1 MRKAIDAVFG
11 VNEPFEDSRRLTGAN
26 LYFDSAGA
34 ALESARGIVFDAGT
48 LQRWRDNIGRVRA
61 ALGWPSGEIVVRQH
75 PSGVSLAY
83 TARIDELYTAVEANE
98 WAWHAALG
106 LRASDAPVADS
117 APPRPHVA
125 HFDDAVALRQLDQLA
140 RAEAKPALLA
150 LINAAKARGVP
161 AHADD
166 DALSIGE
173 GASSETWPL
182 DALPTIEAVPWP
194 QLHAIPKAVVTGS
207 NGKTTTVRLLAAMLR
222 AHGLRSGYSST
233 DGLVVDGQCIEA
245 GDFSGPVGARTVL
258 RHPQVQAAVLETAR
272 GGLLRRGLVVNDAQ
286 VAVVTNVSADH
297 FGEYGIHTLDDIAV
311 VKLVVA
317 KALSPDGVLV
327 LNADDAQLVH
337 RADTLPT
344 TRIGWFALDLAVA
357 QVRASLAC
365 GARDGHLWL
374 TADGSEHDLGP
385 IVRMPLTLGGNA
397 HYNIANIAGAT
408 LAAFVLGVAPER
420 IAEILVR
427 FGLDAGDNPGRLQR
441 WDLGDDARAVRVLL
455 DYAHNPEGL
464 RGLLQVAAGL
474 RDGGRLG
481 LMLGQ
486 AGNREDADIRE
497 LARVAADATPDR
509 IWLKDIAGDYLRG
522 RAPGEIAAILFGALR
537 AVGMPASALP
547 VCLDEAQA
555 ACEALQWA
563 RSGDLLVLPLHEP
576 AARDAVVALLD
587 QLQASG
593 WRAGDGLPA
602 QA

>member
-1 MRKAIDAVFG
+1 MIDAVSG

-34 ALESARGIVFDAGT
+34 ALESARGIAFDAGT

-61 ALGWPSGEIVVRQH
+61 ELGWPAGEVVVRQH
-75 PSGVSLAY
+75 LSGVSLAF
-83 TARIDELYTAVEANE
+83 TAPIDQLYTAVEANE

-125 HFDDAVALRQLDQLA
+125 YLDAAAALRQLRELA
-140 RAEAKPALLA
+140 RGEAKPALLA
-150 LINAAKARGVP
+150 LIEAAAKRDVP

-173 GASSETWPL
+173 GATSQTWPL
-182 DALPTIEAVPWP
+182 DALPAIDALPWP

-233 DGLVVDGQCIEA
+233 DGLVVDGQRIEA

-258 RHPQVQAAVLETAR
+258 RHSQVQAAVLETAR
-272 GGLLRRGLVVNDAQ
+272 GGLLRRGLVVHDAR

-297 FGEYGIHTLDDIAV
+297 FGEYGIHTLDDIAA

-327 LNADDAQLVH
+327 LNADDAQLVQ
-337 RADTLPT
+337 RVDTLPAM
-344 TRIGWFALDLAVA
+344 RIGWFALDLATA
-357 QVRASLAC
+357 QARNSLAC

-374 TADGSEHDLGP
+374 AADGSEHDLGP
-385 IVRMPLTLGGNA
+385 IETMPLTLGGNA
-397 HYNIANIAGAT
+397 RYNIANIAGAA
-408 LAAFVLGVAPER
+408 LAAFVMSVAPER
-420 IAEILVR
+420 IAEVLAR
-427 FGLDAGDNPGRLQR
+427 FGVDAGDNPGRLQR
-441 WDLGDDARAVRVLL
+441 WVLGDYARAVRVLV

-481 LMLGQ
+481 LILGQ

-497 LARVAADATPDR
+497 LARVASEANPDR
-509 IWLKDIAGDYLRG
+509 IWLKDIAGDYMRG

-537 AVGMPASALP
+537 AAGIPASALP
-547 VCLDEAQA
+547 VCLDEALA
-555 ACEALQWA
+555 AREALQWA
-563 RSGDLLVLPLHEP
+563 RPGDLLVLPLHEP
-576 AARDAVVALLD
+576 AARDAVVTLLD
-587 QLQASG
+587 QLQGSG
-593 WRAGDGLPA
+593 WRAGDRLPA

>member
-1 MRKAIDAVFG
+1 M
-11 VNEPFEDSRRLTGAN
+11 TGAN
-26 LYFDSAGA
+26 LYFDGAGA
-34 ALESARGIVFDAGT
+34 ALESARGIAFDAGT
-48 LQRWRDNIGRVRA
+48 LQRWRDNVGCLRD
-61 ALGWPSGEIVVRQH
+61 ALGWPPGDVVVRQH
-75 PSGVSLAY
+75 PSGVSLAF
-83 TARIDELYTAVEANE
+83 TAPLDQLYTAVEANE

-125 HFDDAVALRQLDQLA
+125 YLDDDAALHQLRELA

-150 LINAAKARGVP
+150 LIAAAAARGVP

-173 GASSETWPL
+173 GATSQTWTL
-182 DALPTIEAVPWP
+182 DGLPAIDAVPWP

-233 DGLVVDGQCIEA
+233 DGLVVDGQRIEA

-258 RHPQVQAAVLETAR
+258 RHAQVQAAVLETAR
-272 GGLLRRGLVVNDAQ
+272 GGLLRRGLVVPDAR

-297 FGEYGIHTLDDIAV
+297 FGEYGIHTLDDIAA

-317 KALSPDGVLV
+317 KSLASDGVLV

-337 RADTLPT
+337 RAGTLST
-344 TRIGWFALDLAVA
+344 KRIGWFALELATA
-357 QVRASLAC
+357 HARASLAC
-365 GARDGHLWL
+365 GARDGNLWL

-385 IVRMPLTLGGNA
+385 IETMPLTLGGNA
-397 HYNIANIAGAT
+397 RYNIANIAGAA
-408 LAAFVLGVAPER
+408 LAAFVLEVEPER
-420 IAEILVR
+420 IADVLAR
-427 FGLDAGDNPGRLQR
+427 FGGDAGDNPGRLQR
-441 WDLGDDARAVRVLL
+441 WVLGDDARAVRVLL

-481 LMLGQ
+481 LILGQ
-486 AGNREDADIRE
+486 AGNREDVDIRE
-497 LARVAADATPDR
+497 LARVASEASPDR
-509 IWLKDIAGDYLRG
+509 IWLKDIAGDYMRG
-522 RAPGEIAAILFGALR
+522 RAPGEVAAILFGALR
-537 AVGMPASALP
+537 AAGIPASALP
-547 VCLDEAQA
+547 VCLDETQA
-555 ACEALQWA
+555 AHEALQWA
-563 RSGDLLVLPLHEP
+563 RPGDLLVLPLHEP
-576 AARDAVVALLD
+576 AARDAVVTLLD
-587 QLQASG
+587 RLQASG
-593 WRAGDGLPA
+593 WRVGDGLPA